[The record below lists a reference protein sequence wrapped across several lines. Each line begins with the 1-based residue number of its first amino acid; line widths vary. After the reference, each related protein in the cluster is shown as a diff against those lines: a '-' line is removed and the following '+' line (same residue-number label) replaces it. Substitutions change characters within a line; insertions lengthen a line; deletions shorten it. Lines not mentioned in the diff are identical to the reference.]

1 MSNVPS
7 LQHDFAHAHKAALS
21 LLSDEIVAVRKGV
34 EIAAADIPG
43 PGGQAARLMVDRPGK
58 MVRPLLV
65 GLVHRALG
73 GSGGRSCSDA
83 AALVEVIHLSTLLH
97 DDVIDQ
103 AAMRRGAPSA
113 AFAHG
118 NAAAV
123 LGGDALVV
131 RAITEANKIG
141 PSPVERTLFAIQR
154 LITGELVQLKD
165 RGDTTVT
172 AARAREVATLK
183 TGALMRLCAE
193 LGALTAG
200 RSLEEAVKLGQVFE
214 GLGVAFQVVDDLLDL
229 TGDEATVGKAVG
241 KDVTQGT
248 ISFPVALALDGAP
261 LHRRALKAAFA
272 EKASEERLGRVV
284 RHALVRSN
292 ALPRSFEVVEQ
303 ELAPVT
309 QVVAELPPS
318 IARDT
323 LASVCAAMGLRGS

>member
-1 MSNVPS
+1 MTMANFSA
-7 LQHDFAHAHKAALS
+7 AHQAALS
-21 LLSDEIVAVRKGV
+21 FLSDEIVAVRRGV

-43 PGGQAARLMVDRPGK
+43 PGGAAARLMVERPGK

-73 GSGGRSCSDA
+73 GAGGRACADA

-97 DDVIDQ
+97 DDVIDE
-103 AAMRRGAPSA
+103 ATMRRGAPSA
-113 AFAHG
+113 AFAVG

-131 RAITEANKIG
+131 RAIAAAHQQGTG
-141 PSPVERTLFAIQR
+141 PLDRTLYALHR

-165 RGDTTVT
+165 RGDTTIT

-200 RSLEEAVKLGQVFE
+200 KSMEEAVKLGEVFE

-248 ISFPVALALDGAP
+248 ISFPVAMALDSTP
-261 LHRRALKAAFA
+261 LHRKALAAAFCQ
-272 EKASEERLGRVV
+272 KAGEARLGKLVQ
-284 RHALVRSN
+284 HALLRSN
-292 ALPRSFEVVEQ
+292 AVARSLEVVEK

-309 QVVAELPPS
+309 HTIASLPES
-318 IARDT
+318 VARDT
-323 LASVCAAMGLRGS
+323 LLSVCAAMGLRGS

>member
-1 MSNVPS
+1 MTMANFSA
-7 LQHDFAHAHKAALS
+7 AHQAALS
-21 LLSDEIVAVRKGV
+21 FLSDEIVAVRRGV

-43 PGGQAARLMVDRPGK
+43 PGGAAARLMVERPGK

-73 GSGGRSCSDA
+73 GTGGRACADA

-97 DDVIDQ
+97 DDVIDE

-113 AFAHG
+113 AFAVG

-131 RAITEANKIG
+131 RAIAAAHQQGTG
-141 PSPVERTLFAIQR
+141 PLDRTLYALHR

-165 RGDTTVT
+165 RGDTTIT

-200 RSLEEAVKLGQVFE
+200 KSMEEAVKLGEVFE

-248 ISFPVALALDGAP
+248 ISFPVAMALDSTP
-261 LHRRALKAAFA
+261 LHRKALARAFC
-272 EKASEERLGRVV
+272 EKAGEARLGKLVQ
-284 RHALVRSN
+284 HALLRSN
-292 ALPRSFEVVEQ
+292 AVARSLEVVEK

-309 QVVAELPPS
+309 HTIASLPES
-318 IARDT
+318 VARDT
-323 LASVCAAMGLRGS
+323 LLSVCAAMGLRGS

>member
-1 MSNVPS
+1 MSMAN
-7 LQHDFAHAHKAALS
+7 FTAAHRAALS
-21 LLSDEIVAVRKGV
+21 LLSDEIVAVRRGV

-43 PGGQAARLMVDRPGK
+43 PGGAAARLMVERPGK

-65 GLVHRALG
+65 GLVHRSLG
-73 GSGGRSCSDA
+73 GAGGKACSDA

-97 DDVIDQ
+97 DDVIDE

-113 AFAHG
+113 AFAVG

-131 RAITEANKIG
+131 RAIAAAHRLG
-141 PSPVERTLFAIQR
+141 SAPLERTLFALHR
-154 LITGELVQLKD
+154 LVTGELVQLKD
-165 RGDTTVT
+165 RGDTSIT

-200 RSLEEAVKLGQVFE
+200 KTLEEAVKLGEVFE

-248 ISFPVALALDGAP
+248 ISFPVALALDSAP
-261 LHRRALKAAFA
+261 LHRKALGRAFCDKAGEA
-272 EKASEERLGRVV
+272 RIGRVV
-284 RHALVRSN
+284 QHALARTDAVARS
-292 ALPRSFEVVEQ
+292 LQVVET
-303 ELAPVT
+303 ELGPVTHAIAALAPSV
-309 QVVAELPPS
+309 
-318 IARDT
+318 ARDT
-323 LASVCAAMGLRGS
+323 LQSVCAAMGLRGS